1 MRKMR
6 MTRYAAGLAAGALVL
21 AACGNGTDD
30 GAGNDT
36 GTGSD
41 TDNGSEG
48 DDAAAE
54 VEPLTVHANDGTS
67 YQANYNPYSTSAL
80 RGTTGLIYEPLVI
93 STPMQPGQ
101 PIPWLAESLDFND
114 DGTVLTVN
122 LREGVQ
128 WSDGEAFTADD
139 VAFTFNQLSENSA
152 LDTAALRPASA
163 TAVDETTAEI
173 EFEEPRFAR
182 EGAIGNTVIVPE
194 HIWSE
199 LDEPLEFVNDEDP
212 VGTGPFVLGQF
223 GEQMYTLVKN
233 EEYWAADE
241 IEVEEIRYPANTTE
255 TLTTRLQQ
263 GDLDWSGG
271 FIANIEQVFV
281 SHDPDNRG
289 YWYPGGGAVNI
300 TINNEREIWDDQDL
314 REAVSL
320 AIDRVEVSEV
330 AMQGYVPPAHPTG
343 LPMPAY
349 EEVLADEYRDME
361 LDFDPARANEI
372 LDEAGYETGEDG
384 VRTAPNGDRLTFDF
398 EVPSGWPDWVDI
410 SNVIEPMFSEIG
422 IELSPQ
428 GVSLEQYVENRN
440 NGNFDIT
447 LASVGMGLTPYD
459 MYRNMLS
466 SEYRPDE
473 DSEDQS
479 VSANF
484 GRFWSD
490 EADEQLQRFE
500 NTGDDDERQEA
511 IEEMQRFVVE
521 ERAVIP
527 LIPTANWFQYNTV
540 RWTGFPNEDNPYA
553 LGAPFQVP
561 DNALIIRELTPN
573 N

>member
-241 IEVEEIRYPANTTE
+241 IEVEEIRYRRTPP
-255 TLTTRLQQ
+255 R
-263 GDLDWSGG
+263 
-271 FIANIEQVFV
+271 
-281 SHDPDNRG
+281 PDH
-289 YWYPGGGAVNI
+289 P
-300 TINNEREIWDDQDL
+300 
-314 REAVSL
+314 
-320 AIDRVEVSEV
+320 
-330 AMQGYVPPAHPTG
+330 PPAG
-343 LPMPAY
+343 
-349 EEVLADEYRDME
+349 
-361 LDFDPARANEI
+361 
-372 LDEAGYETGEDG
+372 
-384 VRTAPNGDRLTFDF
+384 
-398 EVPSGWPDWVDI
+398 
-410 SNVIEPMFSEIG
+410 
-422 IELSPQ
+422 
-428 GVSLEQYVENRN
+428 
-440 NGNFDIT
+440 
-447 LASVGMGLTPYD
+447 
-459 MYRNMLS
+459 
-466 SEYRPDE
+466 
-473 DSEDQS
+473 
-479 VSANF
+479 
-484 GRFWSD
+484 
-490 EADEQLQRFE
+490 
-500 NTGDDDERQEA
+500 
-511 IEEMQRFVVE
+511 
-521 ERAVIP
+521 
-527 LIPTANWFQYNTV
+527 
-540 RWTGFPNEDNPYA
+540 
-553 LGAPFQVP
+553 
-561 DNALIIRELTPN
+561 
-573 N
+573 